1 MLCSDLPFPVPS
13 QDGLQSLLESTR
25 LEAAAWRRRAGESE
39 ASLKET
45 VSELQKNNLVV
56 CELTEQV
63 NALRYVW
70 GAGWVWVWRWAGT

>member
-1 MLCSDLPFPVPS
+1 M
-13 QDGLQSLLESTR
+13 
-25 LEAAAWRRRAGESE
+25 
-39 ASLKET
+39 KET

-70 GAGWVWVWRWAGT
+70 RRGGVGVGVEVGGYMKVGGGGCMFE